1 MAAAPVCLG
10 IPAVAPES
18 RQASKVVE
26 RVDTY
31 AAWVRRLRS
40 GGPVPAL
47 QSDHSDPLAR
57 LGHELQLLA
66 DTLSRREQELQ
77 QLFDLAERVGQGVL
91 LDDVLD
97 RVFDGFNGLIP
108 FDRIG
113 CAFMSADGTS
123 LTAYWARSR
132 LGPAQ
137 ISQGYSRPLAGSSLE
152 KVLTTGQPRI
162 LNDLEAY
169 LGAKPD
175 SEATRL
181 ILREGGRSSLTCPL
195 IAEQRPIGVLFFTSR
210 ERDAYRETHQSI
222 FRQIANQVSVVI
234 DKSRTYQ
241 QILEQ
246 NRHLLEDRRQL
257 KEAASRDPLTGA
269 LNRGGIMRAA
279 EASLAARRPRDGSLG
294 FILLDIDHFKQIN
307 DRFGHAAGDAVLK
320 ETVRRLS
327 GALRACDQL
336 GRYGGEEFLV
346 IIADADAKA
355 AGSTAERLRR
365 ELAESPF
372 CVGGETTTV
381 TASFGVAIADR
392 VDDVAEAAI
401 VAADCALYAAKKTG
415 RNRVEFAVRRRILE
429 AADPVDMR
437 GGDAAPLSAYESDGV
452 PRTANSTRLRPPF
465 FAA

>member
-1 MAAAPVCLG
+1 MTEKSGDPR
-10 IPAVAPES
+10 E
-18 RQASKVVE
+18 VVE

-40 GGPVPAL
+40 GAPVPAL
-47 QSDHSDPLAR
+47 PSDRSDPLAR

-77 QLFDLAERVGQGVL
+77 QLFDLAERVGQGVF

-97 RVFDGFNGLIP
+97 RVFDGFAGLIP

-123 LTAYWARSR
+123 LTAYWSRSR

-152 KVLTTGQPRI
+152 KVLATGQPRI
-162 LNDLEAY
+162 LNDLEDY
-169 LGAKPD
+169 LRQKPD

-181 ILREGGRSSLTCPL
+181 VVREGGRSSLTCPL
-195 IAEQRPIGVLFFTSR
+195 IADQRPIGVLFFTSR
-210 ERDAYRETHQSI
+210 ERDAYRDAHQSI

-234 DKSRTYQ
+234 DKSRAYQ

-246 NRHLLEDRRQL
+246 NRQLLEDSRRL
-257 KEAASRDPLTGA
+257 RDAASRDALTGA

-279 EASLAARRPRDGSLG
+279 EEILAARRRRGRSIG

-307 DRFGHAAGDAVLK
+307 DRFGHPAGDAVLK

-327 GALRACDQL
+327 GALRARDQL
-336 GRYGGEEFLV
+336 GRLGGEEFLV
-346 IIADADAKA
+346 IIAGADAKA
-355 AGSTAERLRR
+355 AGRAAERLRVA
-365 ELAESPF
+365 LAGAPF
-372 CVGGETTTV
+372 RLGGATTTV
-381 TASFGVAIADR
+381 TASFGVTMADGTGDTADAVIA
-392 VDDVAEAAI
+392 
-401 VAADCALYAAKKTG
+401 AADGALYAAKKGG
-415 RNRVEFAVRRRILE
+415 RNRVEFAVRGTPP
-429 AADPVDMR
+429 AARSEPR
-437 GGDAAPLSAYESDGV
+437 AAS
-452 PRTANSTRLRPPF
+452 
-465 FAA
+465 

>member
-1 MAAAPVCLG
+1 LTEQSGEPH
-10 IPAVAPES
+10 
-18 RQASKVVE
+18 KVVE

-47 QSDHSDPLAR
+47 HSDRSDPLAR

-97 RVFDGFNGLIP
+97 RVFDGFAGLIP

-152 KVLTTGQPRI
+152 QLLTTGQPRI
-162 LNDLEAY
+162 LNDLEGY
-169 LGAKPD
+169 LRAKPD

-195 IAEQRPIGVLFFTSR
+195 IADHRPIGVLFFTSH
-210 ERDAYRETHQSI
+210 EPDAYRETHQSI
-222 FRQIANQVSVVI
+222 FRQIANQVSIVI

-246 NRHLLEDRRQL
+246 NRQLLEDGRRL
-257 KEAASRDPLTGA
+257 RDAASRDALTGA
-269 LNRGGIMRAA
+269 LNRGGIMCAA
-279 EASLAARRPRDGSLG
+279 EEVLAARRRRGRSIG
-294 FILLDIDHFKQIN
+294 FIILDIDHFKQVN
-307 DRFGHAAGDAVLK
+307 DRFGHPAGDAVLK

-327 GALRACDQL
+327 GALRARDQL
-336 GRYGGEEFLV
+336 GRLGGEEFLV
-346 IIADADAKA
+346 IISGADAKA
-355 AGSTAERLRR
+355 AGRTAERLR
-365 ELAESPF
+365 LALAASPF
-372 CVGGETTTV
+372 DLAGETATV
-381 TASFGVAIADR
+381 TASFGVAMADR
-392 VDDVAEAAI
+392 AGDRADAVIA
-401 VAADCALYAAKKTG
+401 AADCALYAAKKGG
-415 RNRVEFAVRRRILE
+415 RNRVEFAVRGTPT
-429 AADPVDMR
+429 AARSDPHP
-437 GGDAAPLSAYESDGV
+437 AS
-452 PRTANSTRLRPPF
+452 
-465 FAA
+465 

>member
-1 MAAAPVCLG
+1 MAAAPRVFAEF
-10 IPAVAPES
+10 IVPEES
-18 RQASKVVE
+18 RRASKVVE

-47 QSDHSDPLAR
+47 HSDQSDPLAR

-66 DTLSRREQELQ
+66 DTLSRREHELQ

-97 RVFDGFNGLIP
+97 RVFDGFAGLIP

-113 CAFMSADGTS
+113 CAFMNEDGTS
-123 LTAYWARSR
+123 LTAYWSRSR

-152 KVLTTGQPRI
+152 QLFSTGQPRI

-169 LGAKPD
+169 LRTKPD

-181 ILREGGRSSLTCPL
+181 IVREGGRSSLTCPL
-195 IAEQRPIGVLFFTSR
+195 IADQRPIGVLFFTSR

-222 FRQIANQVSVVI
+222 FRQIANQVSIVI

-241 QILEQ
+241 EILEQ
-246 NRHLLEDRRQL
+246 NRQLLEDGRRL
-257 KEAASRDPLTGA
+257 REAASRDALTGA
-269 LNRGGIMRAA
+269 LNRGGLMRAA
-279 EASLAARRPRDGSLG
+279 EKILAARRRRRKSIG

-327 GALRACDQL
+327 GALRSRDQL
-336 GRYGGEEFLV
+336 GRFGGEEFLA
-346 IIADADAKA
+346 IIADTDGTA
-355 AGSTAERLRR
+355 AARAAERLR
-365 ELAESPF
+365 LALAASPF
-372 CVGGETTTV
+372 DLGGETATI
-381 TASFGVAIADR
+381 TASFGVAIADG
-392 VDDVAEAAI
+392 VGDGADAVIA
-401 VAADCALYAAKKTG
+401 AADGALYAAKNGG
-415 RNRVEFAVRRRILE
+415 RNRVEFAVRST
-429 AADPVDMR
+429 P
-437 GGDAAPLSAYESDGV
+437 
-452 PRTANSTRLRPPF
+452 TAE
-465 FAA
+465 